1 MVEWRNTMKKNAKRL
16 FAVILSLAMVCGS
29 MLTVNAASTTRFG
42 EYGGGSYSTN
52 LTIQTDRNYVS
63 ASVSCSPESPSDVY
77 SVRLLGNARSAKT
90 GLYDVFQASGAYNSC
105 YTQKPGEYVYA
116 SCAYYIGGS
125 QVEFMELFA

>member
-1 MVEWRNTMKKNAKRL
+1 MEEYYEKECKKIICSDSVVSYGMWKHANSKCCINNEIWRIWGRIVL
-16 FAVILSLAMVCGS
+16 
-29 MLTVNAASTTRFG
+29 
-42 EYGGGSYSTN
+42 TN

-77 SVRLLGNARSAKT
+77 SVRLLGNARNAQT
-90 GLYDVFQASGAYNSC
+90 GLYDVLQASGFYNNC

-116 SCAYYIGGS
+116 SCAYYIEGS